1 MSPLYPGA
9 AAGEKLIGWLPSLS
23 IPPFPCAQV
32 HKANQAMITGPIL
45 HSQLGSSAAGALAL
59 VPHKPL
65 LELRGGFSFDGEV
78 VTDLLVSVCV
88 LVAVAVAARS
98 GSSIMSAVFSTAPT
112 GVPLSLWLVHR
123 AACTVEGGGKAATV
137 SIDRFLIAVIKGGLA
152 LAAFAL
158 GALTLLRTLGD
169 AAPPPLAALLSA
181 GFGAWAA
188 AWGLLRH
195 V

>member
-1 MSPLYPGA
+1 MA
-9 AAGEKLIGWLPSLS
+9 
-23 IPPFPCAQV
+23 
-32 HKANQAMITGPIL
+32 
-45 HSQLGSSAAGALAL
+45 
-59 VPHKPL
+59 
-65 LELRGGFSFDGEV
+65 GGFGGMAASISRDAALRLHRASLES
-78 VTDLLVSVCV
+78 VTAPSSEAVDA
-88 LVAVAVAARS
+88 VAVAVAARS

-137 SIDRFLIAVIKGGLA
+137 SIDRFLVAVIKGGLA

>member
-1 MSPLYPGA
+1 M
-9 AAGEKLIGWLPSLS
+9 
-23 IPPFPCAQV
+23 
-32 HKANQAMITGPIL
+32 
-45 HSQLGSSAAGALAL
+45 
-59 VPHKPL
+59 PHKPL
-65 LELRGGFSFDGEV
+65 LDLRGGFSFDGEV

-88 LVAVAVAARS
+88 LVAVAVAVRS

-152 LAAFAL
+152 LAALRWGRSRSCARLEMRHRHRSLRCSPPGL
-158 GALTLLRTLGD
+158 GHGLRRG
-169 AAPPPLAALLSA
+169 
-181 GFGAWAA
+181 
-188 AWGLLRH
+188 GLLRH